1 MKKIIAIYPG
11 SFDPPT
17 NGHLDLIERGS
28 KIFDELIVAVLRNTE
43 KSPLF
48 SLPERLLMLEAMTE
62 DFKNVRVDSF
72 DGLTV
77 DYAAKVKAGAVLRGI
92 RAISDYEYE
101 LQMALM
107 NRKLQPDLET
117 VFMMPAEQYSY
128 LSSRLVR
135 EIAQLGG
142 SVKDLVP
149 EMVEQRLKEKLDPAI
164 KLQHA
169 RESEGEETRMTP
181 VTEATPALKLTDRIN
196 RIEPSAT
203 MAVVAEADKLRQ
215 QGIDV
220 VDFGAGEPHFA
231 TPQHIKDAAH
241 RRYSSQF
248 HQVHGG
254 WRHRRTARCYCASPR
269 G

>member
-1 MKKIIAIYPG
+1 LKKIVAIYPG

-48 SLPERLLMLEAMTE
+48 SLPERLHMLEAMTE
-62 DFKNVRVDSF
+62 DFSNVRVDSF
-72 DGLTV
+72 DGLTM
-77 DYAAKVKAGAVLRGI
+77 DYAVKVNAGAVLRGI

-107 NRKLQPDLET
+107 NRKLQPAVET

-149 EMVEQRLKEKLDPAI
+149 ELVEQRLKEKLDPAI

-169 RESEGEETRMTP
+169 REP
-181 VTEATPALKLTDRIN
+181 K
-196 RIEPSAT
+196 
-203 MAVVAEADKLRQ
+203 
-215 QGIDV
+215 
-220 VDFGAGEPHFA
+220 
-231 TPQHIKDAAH
+231 
-241 RRYSSQF
+241 
-248 HQVHGG
+248 
-254 WRHRRTARCYCASPR
+254 ARKR